1 LHYFINIPY
10 ICKRNLIHP
19 QDFNLMTNIEKFHP
33 DLQSEY
39 QKEGESLKENTTETD
54 DFEQIDIPYLVK
66 KSLSQYQPAPHLII
80 AIKEKILKR

>member
-1 LHYFINIPY
+1 MHFFLNIPY
-10 ICKRNLIHP
+10 IYKRYLIHA

-33 DLQSEY
+33 DQLSED
-39 QKEGESLKENTTETD
+39 QKDGESLKENTTETD

-66 KSLSQYQPAPHLII
+66 RSLSQYQPAPHRII